1 LAIFDQAGSRT
12 IEQPGGSD
20 HPPATSCGGPGEQNE
35 QNKLPARR
43 RRRLGAEIGTSITDL
58 DGYLLRERPGSD
70 VAVGPVAAALL
81 SKGFPARDIAL
92 LKAIEQLGVM
102 TSEQL
107 ARAFFNSPRSA
118 YNRLLLLAERRFL
131 VRLGVDAA
139 TIRTAVGYGGSD
151 QVAGSALPRKNPAYA
166 LDWNGYYLLSAHH
179 NYPVSNWRPSTAA
192 VITSRFGHTLGISE
206 IWSYLVA
213 AARATH
219 DLDHSASDPWRYR
232 LSVGHL
238 DEGQALLTTARAS
251 GLAFVSA
258 AAASTPT
265 ATAFGVTGTFS
276 DAHDPGRSASAKAGK
291 VLLQPDAVL
300 TVAIRQLAPAQGG
313 GEGTPFRNGG
323 PDLPVP
329 FNPRWNPTLA
339 SWEPALLQGIASPI
353 ITNAG
358 EKPGAHIYRSLLLEM
373 ETGSNNRND
382 SISKVEAYNKLIRS
396 NERAWHGA
404 YGIAP
409 RVLVVVRT
417 DNQLAPMA
425 DLWRAAYA
433 IRGETSV
440 LLASLQ
446 TLARTYGAGRRA
458 LIDEPCWYDVMAVPQ
473 PTWKTLGEA
482 MRISSA
488 LARVRK

>member
-1 LAIFDQAGSRT
+1 MFDPAGSRT

-20 HPPATSCGGPGEQNE
+20 HPPPTSRGGPGEQNE

-81 SKGFPARDIAL
+81 SEGFPARDIAL
-92 LKAIEQLGVM
+92 LKAVEQLGVM

-139 TIRTAVGYGGSD
+139 TIRTAVGYQGSH
-151 QVAGSALPRKNPAYA
+151 QVAGSARPRKNPAYA
-166 LDWNGYYLLSAHH
+166 LDWNGFYLLSAHH
-179 NYPVSNWRPSTAA
+179 NYPVTNWRPATAA

-232 LSVGHL
+232 LSVRHL
-238 DEGQALLTTARAS
+238 DEGQALLTTSRASALASASAASAATGTAS
-251 GLAFVSA
+251 GL
-258 AAASTPT
+258 
-265 ATAFGVTGTFS
+265 TGTFG
-276 DAHDPGRSASAKAGK
+276 DAHDPGKSAPAKAGK

-300 TVAIRQLAPAQGG
+300 TVAIRQLAQAQGG

-323 PDLPVP
+323 SDLPVP
-329 FNPRWNPTLA
+329 SNPRWNPTLA
-339 SWEPALLQGIASPI
+339 SWEPALLQGIPPSL
-353 ITNAG
+353 ITSAG
-358 EKPGAHIYRSLLLEM
+358 EKPGALIYRSLLLEM
-373 ETGSNNRND
+373 ETGTNNRHD

-404 YGIAP
+404 YGNAP

-425 DLWRAAYA
+425 DLWRSIYA

-458 LIDEPCWYDVMAVPQ
+458 LIDEPCWYDVMASPQ
-473 PTWKTLGEA
+473 PASKTLGEA
-482 MRISSA
+482 LRISSA
-488 LARVRK
+488 LTRVRK